1 MSFSGSRILMRAKRR
16 TSQSVVSSTSNI
28 AAAQSHDTIMSICL
42 ENSAE
47 EERYI
52 HINTFKKI
60 ILSPEKE
67 TNVDEQKKNTETRMN
82 GKEEVQEDQKRMFQ
96 CNLTKEMYPLSLRN
110 WPIFNLLKLE
120 FIPQICTVMVYG
132 NCGNRAIIV
141 TKDKNVY
148 SLGYN
153 RDDSKTDHFN
163 SYMQTGLYP
172 KKIEELCGK
181 NIKTFACGSYF
192 ILALTEE
199 GEVYSWSFKEKRNLN
214 DGSHI
219 LRIKPTPTRV
229 ANLSEKCIVDIA
241 CGSRHCLALTSD
253 GQVYAWGE
261 NSYGQIGI
269 ENTAIFDGSLPRQVK
284 HDLEGKMII
293 RIACGPTFNIVI
305 TDEGELFGWGN
316 NENGQI
322 SIDDTIHISTSNNLF
337 SFGCET
343 ILSTNHDFTD
353 SFSPPIFCST
363 NPKTPKHASISPS
376 QYTLTVPRGISKAAT
391 LSSTKTTSNVPLKHY
406 MCPRQITMISE
417 KIVDV
422 ACGNKHTLALTDKG
436 KIYAWGYNTNG
447 QIGVNN
453 ILNSKPI
460 MVHVSEMREVSEIA
474 AYGNTSVAIG
484 NNKTIYVWGDCFGQD
499 IITPFP
505 TKFSKIHDAF
515 AYNKL
520 RVMHKPL
527 TVPRNDYEYVIEGLN
542 VLESIGAAFD
552 DPSTSDCTLQVEGQ
566 PIYVHK
572 AILKIRCQHFKKKFQ
587 EKETDNDQ
595 STPDSSIYTISD
607 KFSYIVYKAF
617 LKYLYTGKIDLPS
630 KDALELMKLAH
641 EYSEINLKKDCREI
655 IKQEIRESNVA
666 SYYNEVI
673 ECNDKELEE
682 YCFQF
687 ILHNLTA
694 VVLSDDFFKLDVHIK
709 HIMRIAAEKGLF
721 KT

>member
-1 MSFSGSRILMRAKRR
+1 
-16 TSQSVVSSTSNI
+16 
-28 AAAQSHDTIMSICL
+28 
-42 ENSAE
+42 
-47 EERYI
+47 
-52 HINTFKKI
+52 
-60 ILSPEKE
+60 
-67 TNVDEQKKNTETRMN
+67 
-82 GKEEVQEDQKRMFQ
+82 
-96 CNLTKEMYPLSLRN
+96 
-110 WPIFNLLKLE
+110 
-120 FIPQICTVMVYG
+120 
-132 NCGNRAIIV
+132 
-141 TKDKNVY
+141 
-148 SLGYN
+148 
-153 RDDSKTDHFN
+153 
-163 SYMQTGLYP
+163 MQTGLYP

-460 MVHVSEMREVSEIA
+460 MV
-474 AYGNTSVAIG
+474 
-484 NNKTIYVWGDCFGQD
+484 
-499 IITPFP
+499 
-505 TKFSKIHDAF
+505 IH
-515 AYNKL
+515 
-520 RVMHKPL
+520 
-527 TVPRNDYEYVIEGLN
+527 GL
-542 VLESIGAAFD
+542 
-552 DPSTSDCTLQVEGQ
+552 
-566 PIYVHK
+566 
-572 AILKIRCQHFKKKFQ
+572 
-587 EKETDNDQ
+587 
-595 STPDSSIYTISD
+595 
-607 KFSYIVYKAF
+607 
-617 LKYLYTGKIDLPS
+617 
-630 KDALELMKLAH
+630 LMK
-641 EYSEINLKKDCREI
+641 
-655 IKQEIRESNVA
+655 
-666 SYYNEVI
+666 I
-673 ECNDKELEE
+673 EK
-682 YCFQF
+682 
-687 ILHNLTA
+687 
-694 VVLSDDFFKLDVHIK
+694 FFNNRYD
-709 HIMRIAAEKGLF
+709 E
-721 KT
+721 